1 MSIDLPPID
10 TLRHV
15 ADRLKANDI
24 AWFREKW
31 KAGEFSWLKGR
42 LPDGEYD
49 RIGSRIEAGDLGPL
63 RERLSGLNLPG
74 VGSLFSGLGNITG
87 NVTGKVS
94 GAAAGGA
101 AKVAGGVGAA
111 GAGAAA
117 IVNNNKKKGG
127 IWLLLPLLAI
137 AGLLAVL
144 LTQCGNDDDA
154 PATETTISVT
164 ETTLP
169 AVTETTPAETTP
181 ATEPA
186 AAAPANVIALA
197 EGAGNFGTLVA
208 AINAAGL
215 TETLQ
220 GAGPFTVFAPTDEAF
235 AKLPA
240 GAVDALLKPENKA
253 TLESILKYHV
263 VSGAVKA
270 ADVKTGDVPSIEG
283 SNLAV
288 VAEGGTV
295 KIGDATVTTADLES
309 GNGIVHVIDTVLIP
323 PTVDV
328 AALLAAPAA
337 DTTVAVEA
345 AATDTT
351 VAAAP
356 AAAGDIIETATA
368 AGSFNTLATALG
380 AAGLVDTLKGPGP
393 FTVFAPTDEAF
404 AKVPAETLAALLK
417 PENKAILEKVLTYH
431 VVAGKVMAA
440 DIKAGDV
447 ATVEGQSIKVTV
459 DGSTVKVND
468 ATVVTADV
476 EASNGVIHVIDAVLV
491 PSDVDLSKLNVEAA
505 AEEVVSVGAP
515 EDLTIY
521 FASGSAN
528 INAEGKAKIEAAV
541 TTLKSLPAGTKV
553 NVLGHA
559 DKNGNAAA
567 NQALS
572 ERRANAVKAALEK
585 GLGADAGNISFE
597 VGAVGDTQ
605 PSEDLAKSRKVTIE
619 IAK

>member
-1 MSIDLPPID
+1 MSIEMPPID
-10 TLRHV
+10 TLRHI
-15 ADRLKANDI
+15 ADRLKANDV

-31 KAGEFSWLKGR
+31 KAGDFAWLKGR

-49 RIGSRIEAGDLGPL
+49 RIGARIEAGDLGPL
-63 RERLSGLNLPG
+63 RERLAGLNLPG
-74 VGSLFSGLGNITG
+74 VGALFSGMGNISG
-87 NVTGKVS
+87 AVTGAAT
-94 GAAAGGA
+94 GAAA
-101 AKVAGGVGAA
+101 KVGAA

-117 IVNNNKKKGG
+117 AASVVTNKNKRGG

-144 LTQCGNDDDA
+144 LTQCSNDDDDA
-154 PATETTISVT
+154 VATETTIA
-164 ETTLP
+164 
-169 AVTETTPAETTP
+169 AVDTVADTVAPDTTP

-186 AAAPANVIALA
+186 AAPANVVALA

-220 GAGPFTVFAPTDEAF
+220 GEGPFTVFAPTDEAF

-240 GAVDALLKPENKA
+240 GAVDALLKPENKGA
-253 TLESILKYHV
+253 LESILKYHV
-263 VSGAVKA
+263 VAGAVKA
-270 ADVKTGDVPSIEG
+270 AEVKTGDVPSIEG

-309 GNGIVHVIDTVLIP
+309 GNGVVHVIDTVLIP

-328 AALLAAPAA
+328 AALLAPPAA

-351 VAAAP
+351 AVAAA
-356 AAAGDIIETATA
+356 ASGDIIETATA
-368 AGSFNTLATALG
+368 AGSFNTLATALD

-393 FTVFAPTDEAF
+393 FTVFAPSDEAF
-404 AKVPAETLAALLK
+404 AKVPADVLAGLLK

-440 DIKAGDV
+440 DVQPGDV
-447 ATVEGQSIKVTV
+447 PTVEGQSIKVTV

-468 ATVVTADV
+468 ATVVATDV
-476 EASNGVIHVIDAVLV
+476 EASNGVIHVIDSVLI
-491 PSDVDLSKLNVEAA
+491 PSDVDLSKLNAA
-505 AEEVVSVGAP
+505 PEGEIVSVGAP

-521 FASGSAN
+521 FASGSAR
-528 INAEGKAKIEAAV
+528 INAEGQAKIDAAV
-541 TTLKSLPAGTKV
+541 TTLKALPAGTKV

-567 NQALS
+567 NQKLS
-572 ERRANAVKAALEK
+572 ERRAEAVKAALEQ
-585 GLGADAGNISFE
+585 GLDTDLAKIDFE

-619 IAK
+619 IKQ